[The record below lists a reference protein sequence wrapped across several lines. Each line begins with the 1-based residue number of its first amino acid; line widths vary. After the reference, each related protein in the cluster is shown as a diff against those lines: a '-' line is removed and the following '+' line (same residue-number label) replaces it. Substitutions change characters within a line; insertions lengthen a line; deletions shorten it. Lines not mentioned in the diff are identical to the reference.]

1 MTENTLLDPI
11 QLLDVPARHAAV
23 IRLNIPRTEIQRHM
37 GPAMMEVMQTVQRLG
52 VAPTGPMFSFHHT
65 FELAYFDFEV
75 GVPVAAPIT
84 PTGRVIASVR
94 PATTR
99 RGMGK
104 IEGSGRW
111 MLMKLRRW
119 RTRPAN
125 GARPDP
131 GRD

>member
-1 MTENTLLDPI
+1 MSTRIGTP
-11 QLLDVPARHAAV
+11 
-23 IRLNIPRTEIQRHM
+23 
-37 GPAMMEVMQTVQRLG
+37 MMAVQRRFRD
-52 VAPTGPMFSFHHT
+52 TS
-65 FELAYFDFEV
+65 
-75 GVPVAAPIT
+75 AAT
-84 PTGRVIASVR
+84 PGVIASVR